1 MKRIW
6 IIAVFF
12 LAFVFSGFVQSC
24 KPQTPSEFISE
35 GEMED
40 ILYDYHL
47 SEALARE
54 NTDAYGTTLIAYRTA
69 VLKKYGVTQE
79 KFDTSMVYYMRHTDR
94 LHAMYERIAK
104 RMEDKAQ
111 EYGSSVSL
119 SGMGRVTANG
129 DTVDIWKGPKNIAL
143 IPNQPFNIESFS
155 YKADSSYHRGDSF
168 ILTMTSNFIFQDGS
182 RDGIAQLVVVFQND
196 SVASNVFHISSASQQ
211 TVRVDN
217 ADSLGIKEIKGFFML
232 NMNNQA
238 NSSTTTLHLMTLGN
252 IHLYRCHPQSKKKPF
267 SPKSVTPPP
276 DSMRKSTQR
285 LRETTVKV
293 SNVDTMK
300 SRPIQK

>member
-1 MKRIW
+1 
-6 IIAVFF
+6 
-12 LAFVFSGFVQSC
+12 
-24 KPQTPSEFISE
+24 
-35 GEMED
+35 
-40 ILYDYHL
+40 
-47 SEALARE
+47 
-54 NTDAYGTTLIAYRTA
+54 
-69 VLKKYGVTQE
+69 
-79 KFDTSMVYYMRHTDR
+79 
-94 LHAMYERIAK
+94 
-104 RMEDKAQ
+104 
-111 EYGSSVSL
+111 
-119 SGMGRVTANG
+119 
-129 DTVDIWKGPKNIAL
+129 
-143 IPNQPFNIESFS
+143 
-155 YKADSSYHRGDSF
+155 
-168 ILTMTSNFIFQDGS
+168 MTSNFIFQDGS

-217 ADSLGIKEIKGFFML
+217 TDSLGIKEIKGFFML